1 MNRITET
8 IRYVGV
14 NDTSKVLFESLWPL
28 PKGVSYNSYLVFGQ
42 KTALVDTADA
52 AFAEEYLAKVKAE
65 AGDRTIDYLIVNHME
80 PDHSALLGRV
90 REEWPQIRI
99 VTTAKAVP
107 MIAGYHGLTDNI
119 EIVKEGDV
127 LDLGRGVTLQ
137 FFFAPMVHWPEVM
150 VTYYAAEK
158 TLFSADAF
166 GTFGVVEGKVNACKF
181 EDYREEMTRYYANIV
196 GKFGAPVQAAL
207 KKLSGLEIAR
217 VCSTH
222 GPVWEDELGDV
233 IALYDKLSRYEG
245 ERGGCI
251 V

>member
-137 FFFAPMVHWPEVM
+137 FFFAPMVH
-150 VTYYAAEK
+150 
-158 TLFSADAF
+158 
-166 GTFGVVEGKVNACKF
+166 
-181 EDYREEMTRYYANIV
+181 
-196 GKFGAPVQAAL
+196 
-207 KKLSGLEIAR
+207 
-217 VCSTH
+217 
-222 GPVWEDELGDV
+222 
-233 IALYDKLSRYEG
+233 
-245 ERGGCI
+245 
-251 V
+251 